1 MIFYVKIEEIVT
13 HQKTHISYQW
23 CRIVFTKFQATFL
36 SKHTNVCFTSIWSM
50 EFFQIARLPTP
61 FMEFFQDIV
70 ETFDLVHGIFSQN
83 SSSSETIHGIF
94 SRYHWDFLEE
104 FFGQFHTC
112 KLYMKIW
119 ETARLRTPFMEFFQ
133 DIILA
138 LVCRIFSRYLWDF
151 LFR

>member
-1 MIFYVKIEEIVT
+1 MTQSNGIFLAFNCK
-13 HQKTHISYQW
+13 W
-23 CRIVFTKFQATFL
+23 FL
-36 SKHTNVCFTSIWSM
+36 SKHTNVCFTLIWSM

-61 FMEFFQDIV
+61 FVEFFQEIV

-112 KLYMKIW
+112 KFYMKIRDKKIRNDAKQW
-119 ETARLRTPFMEFFQ
+119 HILSLLIVNDFCQNTPTYALPRFNPWNFFE
-133 DIILA
+133 
-138 LVCRIFSRYLWDF
+138 
-151 LFR
+151 